1 MQQAENKHDWVR
13 TFQRKLYRAAKR
25 SSTRRFGILYDKV
38 MREEVLYEA
47 WERVARNDGS
57 AGVDGQTI
65 DWLKN
70 EYGVERLIGE
80 IQEELEAQTYNPN
93 LIRRVYIPKEGS
105 ATQRP
110 LGIPVAK
117 DRVIQAAVKL
127 VIEPLFEADFLDC
140 SYGFRPQRSPQQ
152 AAQRVHRL
160 SNSHKWFVD
169 LDLKSYFD
177 TIPQS
182 RLLDCVRL
190 RVSDRRILHLIRQWL
205 KAGILEDGEVTV
217 PTAGSPQGGVLSPL
231 LSNIYLHQLDQQWD
245 RRNGTLIRFADD
257 IVIVCKSPRQ
267 ANVALQWAQGV
278 VAELG
283 LELNEAK
290 THTGHIREG
299 FDFVG
304 FTYREGISPK
314 TGKLVRV
321 KVPRMKSMKSFRSK
335 VKARLQDTVLGTPIS
350 EVVAAVNR
358 QLRGW
363 VNYFKIGQCYSV
375 AVDLMWYVGE
385 QLRLYLRRTHGR
397 KKDRG
402 YKFWPNS
409 FFYRKGLLY
418 APSLL

>member
-1 MQQAENKHDWVR
+1 MQQAETKHDWVR

-38 MREEVLYEA
+38 MRKEVLYEA

-110 LGIPVAK
+110 LGIPVVK

-160 SNSHKWFVD
+160 SNSHKWLVD
-169 LDLKSYFD
+169 QDLQSYFD

-190 RVSDRRILHLIRQWL
+190 RVSDRRILLLIRQGL
-205 KAGILEDGEVTV
+205 TAGILEDG
-217 PTAGSPQGGVLSPL
+217 
-231 LSNIYLHQLDQQWD
+231 
-245 RRNGTLIRFADD
+245 
-257 IVIVCKSPRQ
+257 
-267 ANVALQWAQGV
+267 
-278 VAELG
+278 
-283 LELNEAK
+283 
-290 THTGHIREG
+290 
-299 FDFVG
+299 
-304 FTYREGISPK
+304 
-314 TGKLVRV
+314 
-321 KVPRMKSMKSFRSK
+321 
-335 VKARLQDTVLGTPIS
+335 
-350 EVVAAVNR
+350 
-358 QLRGW
+358 
-363 VNYFKIGQCYSV
+363 
-375 AVDLMWYVGE
+375 
-385 QLRLYLRRTHGR
+385 
-397 KKDRG
+397 
-402 YKFWPNS
+402 
-409 FFYRKGLLY
+409 
-418 APSLL
+418 